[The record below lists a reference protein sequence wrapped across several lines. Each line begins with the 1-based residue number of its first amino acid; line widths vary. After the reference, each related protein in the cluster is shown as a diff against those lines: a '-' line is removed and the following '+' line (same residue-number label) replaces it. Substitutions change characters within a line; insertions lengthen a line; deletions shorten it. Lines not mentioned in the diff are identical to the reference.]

1 MPSETRKK
9 RSPITRSPRLAF
21 ALAAVVAGLLAAVPA
36 ANATT
41 FCVGAPKDCLGTPMP
56 GDGAGLQAALT
67 LAGANNEDDVVRVG
81 EGTYIA
87 PSPAGFVAASPA
99 HSIKLWGSGPETLLV
114 GLGAHATT
122 LSVTGTGGDS
132 SIVQDVRIRLSAGG
146 GSPTG
151 LVLDDTGSDH
161 VVVNA
166 PESVSSGLGVRLLG
180 HSGMNATRVITPG
193 LTGVEADGN
202 AEVIYSHVRAEVGV
216 EAKFGVLLVADAL
229 IEASR
234 LGIRNNAPTD
244 VYNTLIH
251 VRGGSATEAGILSS
265 SVVTAT
271 HLTVA
276 GAGDSTYG
284 VRVNKLGGESASA
297 GLSNTSVT
305 GFEHDL
311 SASADVLSHSTI
323 WARHS
328 NWVTAEELPGGE
340 INLLVGNH
348 SVAAP
353 FVDPV
358 GGDFHLRHD
367 SPLVDA
373 GGDFATLGDYDL
385 DEMSRRA
392 NGDGTGGAEPDIGAY
407 EYQRLA
413 PTAAIAGP
421 DAGTAGQAL
430 ELSGAG
436 STDPD
441 RGDALAYA
449 WTFGDGAAASGPTA
463 AHAFAAPGS
472 YTVTLVVTDPTGL
485 QATASKLVIVEPSA
499 AGETPPDGSGADTVA
514 PVIGRLQT
522 ARRGKAIRF
531 RLSEPA
537 QVTLRLGRVGSR
549 RFAGRIRLS
558 GRSGVNVVPI
568 PRRLA
573 RALGPGRYRVK
584 ATARDAVGNLARPR
598 VARLV
603 LLRRAA

>member
-1 MPSETRKK
+1 MPSETRQK
-9 RSPITRSPRLAF
+9 RSPLTRPARMVL
-21 ALAAVVAGLLAAVPA
+21 ALAAAVAALLAAVPA

-41 FCVGAPKDCLGTPMP
+41 FCVGSPSGCLGTPMP
-56 GDGAGLQAALT
+56 GDGAGLQAALNQ
-67 LAGANNEDDVVRVG
+67 AGVNNEDDVVRIG
-81 EGTYIA
+81 EGTYVA
-87 PSPAGFVAASPA
+87 PSPAGFVATSLA
-99 HSIKLWGSGPETLLV
+99 HSIKVWGSGPETLLV
-114 GLGAHATT
+114 GLGADATT
-122 LSVTGTGGDS
+122 LSVHGDGPDS
-132 SIVQDVRIRLSAGG
+132 SIVQYLRVRLSAGG

-151 LVLDDTGSDH
+151 LVLDDAGSDQVSVH
-161 VVVNA
+161 A
-166 PESVSSGLGVRLLG
+166 PESVESGLGARLVG
-180 HSGMNATRVITPG
+180 HSGMHATRVITPG
-193 LTGVEADGN
+193 LKGIESNGN
-202 AEVIYSHVRAEVGV
+202 AEVIYSHVRADVGV

-229 IEASR
+229 IETSR
-234 LGIRNNAPTD
+234 LGIRSDAPTN
-244 VYNTLIH
+244 VYTAVIH
-251 VRGGSATEAGILSS
+251 VRGGPATEAGILSS
-265 SVVTAT
+265 SVVTTT
-271 HLTVA
+271 HVTVA
-276 GAGDSTYG
+276 GTGDSTYG

-340 INLLVGNH
+340 MNFLVGNH

-353 FVDPV
+353 FVDPL

-385 DEMSRRA
+385 DDMLRRA
-392 NGDGTGGAEPDIGAY
+392 NGDGAGGAEPDIGAY

-421 DAGTAGQAL
+421 DTGTAGQAL

-436 STDPD
+436 SKDPD
-441 RGDALAYA
+441 PGDDLIYS

-463 AHAFAAPGS
+463 AHAYTAPGT

-485 QATASKLVIVEPSA
+485 QATASRLVTVPVA
-499 AGETPPDGSGADTVA
+499 AGDGAAGGGPAGDTTV

-522 ARRGKAIRF
+522 ARRGRAIRF

-537 QVTLRLGRVGSR
+537 RVTLRLGRVGSR
-549 RFAGRIRLS
+549 GFAGRIRFS
-558 GRSGVNVVPI
+558 GRSGANVVRI

-573 RALGPGRYRVK
+573 RALGAGRYRVK
-584 ATARDAVGNLARPR
+584 ATARDSAGNIARPR

-603 LLRRAA
+603 LLRRAG